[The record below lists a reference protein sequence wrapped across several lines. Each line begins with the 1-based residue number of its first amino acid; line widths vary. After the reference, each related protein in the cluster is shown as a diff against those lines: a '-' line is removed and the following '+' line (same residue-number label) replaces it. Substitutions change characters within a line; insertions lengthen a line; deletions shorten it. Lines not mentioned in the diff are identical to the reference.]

1 MKISEKIKMF
11 LYMIILSIIALT
23 IIYYM
28 YIYPILLIFN
38 DISFNAKIYFISYLL
53 N

>member
-28 YIYPILLIFN
+28 YTYPILQIINCN
-38 DISFNAKIYFISYLL
+38 DMKIDLFISYLL